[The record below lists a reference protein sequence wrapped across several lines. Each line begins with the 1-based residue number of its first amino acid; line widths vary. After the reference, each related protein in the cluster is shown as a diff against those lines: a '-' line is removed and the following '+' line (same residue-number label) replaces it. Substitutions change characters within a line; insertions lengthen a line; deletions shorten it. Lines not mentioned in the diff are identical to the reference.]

1 MDEVEEM
8 MENETNDQVQRAE
21 RWFQFA
27 VEYPPAPYLAKI
39 NLTNILKNIDST
51 SSPKLDD
58 VVEHESPSVVTPD
71 CGMPSSEEKLEG
83 LKYHDLFADDQTVS
97 AKSKSTKRSSKPSKT
112 FMKPTASHLA
122 KQVAGSCGRTP
133 EETKRQKLEIGF
145 LRKVSH
151 LKHQTSFSHKST
163 AKDAQS
169 EGSSSSRSKT
179 TIPQKPRLMT
189 EERAQRRSFMSQ
201 KKAESHAHNFK
212 ALPLNRKIFESPSLS
227 MPKKSVSDLPELQ
240 KFIFTYDN

>member
-1 MDEVEEM
+1 YSV
-8 MENETNDQVQRAE
+8 
-21 RWFQFA
+21 
-27 VEYPPAPYLAKI
+27 KI
-39 NLTNILKNIDST
+39 NLTDIFKNADST

-58 VVEHESPSVVTPD
+58 PAEHESPSIVTPA
-71 CGMPSSEEKLEG
+71 CGVPSSEEKFEG
-83 LKYHDLFADDQTVS
+83 LKHHNLFADDQTVS

-122 KQVAGSCGRTP
+122 KQVNAVDIHGGSCGRTP

-169 EGSSSSRSKT
+169 ESSSSSRSKT
-179 TIPQKPRLMT
+179 TIPQKPRFMT
-189 EERAQRRSFMSQ
+189 EERAQRR
-201 KKAESHAHNFK
+201 
-212 ALPLNRKIFESPSLS
+212 RKIFESPSLS
-227 MPKKSVSDLPELQ
+227 MPKKRVTDLPELQ
-240 KFIFTYDN
+240 KFIFKYNN